1 MKSIIAAA
9 VALLA
14 TSAAAA
20 PSRLQARDAVNTF
33 NVAAPGYTTF
43 TLMNNLSG
51 RQSAATLQTDGSVHN
66 IGEIFA
72 NSNISEGDKV
82 VADST
87 QLIDFPQG
95 IRCEFKDG
103 EGASRGVLTAENTYI
118 DLDGNPHASQPFD
131 LASWTIDCTA

>member
-1 MKSIIAAA
+1 MKSIVAAA

-20 PSRLQARDAVNTF
+20 PSRLQAREVNTF

-51 RQSAATLQTDGSVHN
+51 RQGAATVPTDGSVFK
-66 IGEIFA
+66 IGEIFS
-72 NSNISEGDKV
+72 NSNISDGDKV

-103 EGASRGVLTAENTYI
+103 EGASRGVLTAETTYI
-118 DLDGNPHASQPFD
+118 DLDGNPHAAQPFD
-131 LASWTIDCTA
+131 LASWTIGCTA